1 MRESCGSL
9 AAAAIISAASTSAE
23 ITEDDIR
30 ARNENVMFQLS
41 IRHLQ
46 AVEVCGD
53 GNCFFRALSVCLHGH
68 QENHSSLRKLVAS
81 HVSKQSDAA
90 HPADRA
96 ALRRRAQEVAADK
109 FWPGED
115 IVLAASDY
123 LQRPILVYVAHNT
136 SSPIQYLPSSS
147 INTLSAISVAFLEP
161 GHYVAVTSVPNAHHS
176 ILTTSNSR
184 ADLSAMTDS
193 SVFAFQG

>member
-1 MRESCGSL
+1 
-9 AAAAIISAASTSAE
+9 
-23 ITEDDIR
+23 
-30 ARNENVMFQLS
+30 MFQLS

-46 AVEVCGD
+46 AVDVCGD
-53 GNCFFRALSVCLHGH
+53 GNCFFRALSVCIHGH
-68 QENHSSLRKLVAS
+68 QDNHSSLRKLIAS
-81 HVSKQSDAA
+81 YVSKQSDAV

-115 IVLAASDY
+115 IVLAASDC

-147 INTLSAISVAFLEP
+147 INTLPAISIAFLEP
-161 GHYVAVTSVPNAHHS
+161 GHYVAVTSAPNVHHS
-176 ILTTSNSR
+176 ISAASKNS

-193 SVFAFQG
+193 SVFTFQG